1 MHADIL
7 TENKRKDHQNQTAHA
22 QQTEQT
28 QIHRCTRKAKRH
40 ADTFVQ
46 THTHKHTQMH
56 TNTQ

>member
-7 TENKRKDHQNQTAHA
+7 TENKCKDHQNQTAHA

-46 THTHKHTQMH
+46 THTHKHTQTH